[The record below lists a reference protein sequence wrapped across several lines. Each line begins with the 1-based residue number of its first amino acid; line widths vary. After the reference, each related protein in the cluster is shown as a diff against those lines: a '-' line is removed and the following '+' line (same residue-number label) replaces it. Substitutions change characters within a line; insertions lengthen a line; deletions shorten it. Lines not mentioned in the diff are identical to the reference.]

1 MMFLFHLCEHLQSHQ
16 LHKEV
21 DGEVEVDVDVDV
33 DVDVQAQLN
42 IEIEIE
48 VETVGAVNVIL
59 KLYSN
64 F

>member
-21 DGEVEVDVDVDV
+21 DGEVEVDVDV